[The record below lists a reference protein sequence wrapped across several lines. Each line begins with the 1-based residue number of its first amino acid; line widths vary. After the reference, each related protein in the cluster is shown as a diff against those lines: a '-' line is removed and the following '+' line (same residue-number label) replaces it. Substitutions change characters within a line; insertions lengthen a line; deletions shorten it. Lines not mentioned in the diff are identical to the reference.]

1 MINEDKALRVKKSR
15 CVTILYFHSLK
26 GDLESLEIPVSPIRM
41 NIWNVV
47 VFSGGSEERQL
58 LK

>member
-1 MINEDKALRVKKSR
+1 MINEDKALRVKKSQ

-26 GDLESLEIPVSPIRM
+26 GDLESLEVPVSPTRM
-41 NIWNVV
+41 NIWN

>member
-15 CVTILYFHSLK
+15 CITILYFHSLK
-26 GDLESLEIPVSPIRM
+26 GDLESLELPVSPIRM
-41 NIWNVV
+41 NIWN